1 MIKAF
6 RSVIIGAPASGKGTI
21 SSRIVKYFN
30 VKHVS
35 SGDILRNHM
44 SMNTG
49 KYQQECMCVCV
60 CKNECGRRMF
70 RKIVVVTMFVSQ
82 CGKLRKSHCNFYR
95 MVISESKENAT
106 LQEAVCF
113 TSEDVYIFTRFCN
126 LVC

>member
-1 MIKAF
+1 MCSRPVSVFNHYVIGAKGSKFVRFKASYINSSLLFVCVAFEHEENESNCVVFVNCGKYSYLEMIKAF

-49 KYQQECMCVCV
+49 KYQQECMYACVCV
-60 CKNECGRRMF
+60 RAR
-70 RKIVVVTMFVSQ
+70 V
-82 CGKLRKSHCNFYR
+82 
-95 MVISESKENAT
+95 
-106 LQEAVCF
+106 
-113 TSEDVYIFTRFCN
+113 
-126 LVC
+126 

>member
-1 MIKAF
+1 VCVAFESEGDYGNCIILVIFGKYSHFEMIKAF

-49 KYQQECMCVCV
+49 K
-60 CKNECGRRMF
+60 
-70 RKIVVVTMFVSQ
+70 SQ
-82 CGKLRKSHCNFYR
+82 
-95 MVISESKENAT
+95 
-106 LQEAVCF
+106 
-113 TSEDVYIFTRFCN
+113 
-126 LVC
+126 